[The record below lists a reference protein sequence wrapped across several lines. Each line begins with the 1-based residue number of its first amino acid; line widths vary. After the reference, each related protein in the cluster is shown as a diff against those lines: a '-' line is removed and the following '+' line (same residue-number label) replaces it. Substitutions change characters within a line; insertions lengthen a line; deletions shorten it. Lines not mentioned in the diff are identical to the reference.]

1 VTESHPPSTDLQN
14 PPQAALEGAQL
25 ADRYDLGQARVL
37 LTGTQALTRALLS
50 IAQLDARADRTT
62 GGFVSGYRGSPLGG
76 FDRDLAA
83 AHAELS
89 TANIRF
95 TPGVNEE
102 LAATAIWG
110 TQQVG
115 LFPGA
120 KTDGVFA
127 LWYGKG
133 PGVDRAGDAFKHANL
148 AGTAPLGGVVAIAGD
163 DHAGISSTTAHQS
176 EFAFIDAQI
185 PVLAP
190 SSVQDV
196 LDLTVAAI
204 ALSRASG
211 LWIALKC
218 PSDIIEQAAT
228 VDTDLDRFIY
238 DRPAPDGS
246 LHIRWPDRVTDA
258 EARLAGPKHRAAQAF
273 VHALGLDRVLWKTG
287 ESRIGIIAAGKSYAD
302 TREALDLLGLDE
314 NKARAHGI
322 AVYKPAMV
330 WPLEADGLR
339 DFAAG
344 LDRIIVIEEKRP
356 LIEPQVRDLLFDIP
370 AHPNVIG
377 KTGTDRLDIALA
389 GVLTPGDVAR
399 ALTPRLSAQ
408 PGEGSEIRS
417 VPPLARPDRPVL
429 RRPPHFC
436 SGCPHNTSTRVPDGA
451 RALAGIGCHT
461 LALWSDP
468 NTQTLTQMGG
478 EGASWIGQA
487 PFTETPHV
495 FANIGDGTYYHSGFL
510 AIRAAISAG
519 VNITYKLLFNDAV
532 AMTGGQKVEG
542 NLSVP
547 AIARELVAEGV
558 ERIAVVAED
567 PTHYAKDDPFPTD
580 VTVMGRDGF
589 DCAQAELAQIIGV
602 SVLIFDQA
610 CAAEKRRRRRRGTL
624 EDPARYVFINER
636 VCEGCGDCQ
645 RASHCLSVVPVA
657 TPLGEKRRIDLAT
670 CNKDETCVDGFCP
683 AIVTI
688 EGGRPRRRPFV
699 APTEV
704 PENLR
709 TLPAPSLP
717 TLEQPWRILT
727 AGIGGTGVVTIGHV
741 IAMAAHLDGR
751 AVAVLDQTGLAQKG
765 GAVASHVTIATRD
778 DAIGAVRIGNARADA
793 VIGCD
798 LVVAA
803 DTPQLGAVQP
813 EQTHVI
819 VNTEEAITGAFLR
832 DPTLAFPADSLLG
845 AIAARAGRGHVT
857 TADARRLAERLTG
870 QAITANVLLL
880 GLAWQIGLVPV
891 SEAALIRAIELNGQ
905 DTVANMAAFT
915 WGRRAGL
922 DMASVRALA
931 GLDTDGKEQ
940 TPVSLEAFVTTRAGF
955 LVGYG
960 GDAMA
965 VTYRQAVENAQTI
978 ARERGT
984 DADALARA
992 VAEGYAHVLATKDEY
1007 EVARL
1012 YRDGTF
1018 NDAIAQAFEGPVK
1031 VHYHLAP
1038 GWMPG
1043 WPSKHNGTGYD
1054 AAGRPRKR
1062 DFGPWLGP
1070 VLGLLAWLKSLRGS
1084 VFDPF
1089 RFGADRAL
1097 ERRHRAEYEDDL
1109 GLIAVALTPG
1119 SFDLCQELAHLPT
1132 TVRGFGPIRQEAFDQ
1147 AAKRRH
1153 EILAALKPKGSGQLA
1168 AE

>member
-1 VTESHPPSTDLQN
+1 
-14 PPQAALEGAQL
+14 
-25 ADRYDLGQARVL
+25 VL

-50 IAQLDARADRTT
+50 IAQLDTKAGHTT

-76 FDRDLAA
+76 FDRDLTAA
-83 AHAELS
+83 QAELT
-89 TANIRF
+89 TANIHF

-127 LWYGKG
+127 MWYGKG

-228 VDTDLDRFIY
+228 VNTGLGRFIY
-238 DRPAPDGS
+238 DLPDGLAAPENK

-258 EARLAGPKHRAAQAF
+258 EARLAGPKRRAAQAF
-273 VHALGLDRVLWKTG
+273 VRASGLDRTLWKTEASHLG
-287 ESRIGIIAAGKSYAD
+287 VVAAGKSYAD
-302 TREALDLLGLDE
+302 TLEAFDLLGLDE
-314 NKARAHGI
+314 SKAQALGI
-322 AVYKPAMV
+322 TLYKPAMI
-330 WPLEADGLR
+330 WPLEAEGLRHFADGL
-339 DFAAG
+339 DH
-344 LDRIIVIEEKRP
+344 IIVIEEKRP
-356 LIEPQVRDLLFDIP
+356 LIEPQIRDLLFDSP
-370 AHPNVIG
+370 TRPQVIG
-377 KTGTDRLDIALA
+377 KTGTDQLAIALS
-389 GVLTPGDVAR
+389 GVLNPGDIAR
-399 ALTPRLSAQ
+399 ALAPRLSARS
-408 PGEGSEIRS
+408 GESPAIVSAPPNIRPS
-417 VPPLARPDRPVL
+417 PPALK
-429 RRPPHFC
+429 RPPHFC

-487 PFTETPHV
+487 PFTETSHV
-495 FANIGDGTYYHSGFL
+495 FANIGDGTYYHSGLL

-542 NLSVP
+542 NLTVP
-547 AIARELVAEGV
+547 AIARELSAEGV
-558 ERIAVVAED
+558 ARIVVVAED
-567 PTHYAKDDPFPTD
+567 LTHYTKTDPFPPG
-580 VTVMGRDGF
+580 VTVLGRDGF
-589 DCAQAELAQIIGV
+589 DCAQAELAQVAGV

-683 AIVTI
+683 AIVTV

-704 PENLR
+704 PKALR
-709 TLPAPSLP
+709 TLPKPRFPA
-717 TLEQPWRILT
+717 LERPWRILT
-727 AGIGGTGVVTIGHV
+727 AGIGGTGVVTIGHL
-741 IAMAAHLDGR
+741 IAMAVHLDGQ
-751 AVAVLDQTGLAQKG
+751 AATVLDQTGLAQKG
-765 GAVASHVTIATRD
+765 GAVASHVTIATSD
-778 DAIGAVRIGNARADA
+778 NAIGAVRIGNARAD
-793 VIGCD
+793 VLIGCD

-803 DTPQLGAVQP
+803 DTPQLGAVKP

-832 DPTLAFPADSLLG
+832 DRTLAFPADSLLG
-845 AIAARAGRGHVT
+845 AIVERTGGNHVT
-857 TADARRLAERLTG
+857 AADARRLTERLTG
-870 QAITANVLLL
+870 QAITANVFLL
-880 GLAWQIGLVPV
+880 GLAWQKGLVPV
-891 SEAALIRAIELNGQ
+891 SEAALTRAIELNGPNA
-905 DTVANMAAFT
+905 DANKAAFI
-915 WGRRAGL
+915 WGRRAAI
-922 DMASVRALA
+922 DMAAVRTLA
-931 GLDTDGKEQ
+931 GLDTDGKAQ
-940 TPVSLEAFVTTRAGF
+940 ITARLEDLVTTRADF
-955 LVGYG
+955 LIGYG
-960 GDAMA
+960 GDALA
-965 VTYRQAVENAQTI
+965 TNYRQAVEDVQAI
-978 ARERGT
+978 ARARGT
-984 DADALARA
+984 DANVLARA
-992 VAEGYAHVLATKDEY
+992 IAEGYAQVLATKDEY

-1018 NDAIAQAFEGPVK
+1018 DDAIHEAFEGPVT

-1038 GWMPG
+1038 AWMPHWLMG
-1043 WPSKHNGTGYD
+1043 KD
-1054 AAGRPRKR
+1054 ATGRPRKL

-1070 VLGLLAWLKSLRGS
+1070 VLGLLAWLKGLRGGF
-1084 VFDPF
+1084 FDPF

-1097 ERRHRAEYEDDL
+1097 ERRHRAEYEHDL
-1109 GLIAVALTPG
+1109 GLIKAVLTPG
-1119 SFDLCQELAHLPT
+1119 NFGLCLELARLPV

-1147 AAKRRH
+1147 AAERRR
-1153 EILAALKPKGSGQLA
+1153 EILAALGPTGSGKLA